1 MINRHLHI
9 ILVTTLILSCGG
21 QSREAAVSPSGKVVK
36 IGVIAP
42 MSGPDKKSGE
52 NALAGM
58 QTALQLQPLLHNG
71 DKIELVVEDSQGTPE
86 QTLSSLEKLRREED
100 VSGVLLMAK
109 SDAVIPLVPVA
120 DQYKIPILALIATH
134 PDITKNNQF
143 ISQLSFDDMFQG
155 TVAALYVRD
164 EMLIDRVAVF
174 YDPGNSHYSFLEN
187 AFVRAFASAGGN
199 VVERIPVNS
208 KTEDL
213 QKVLERLRKIH
224 VQLLY
229 LAVPP
234 EQVINISRSG
244 EEIGWTPKK
253 MGSDGML
260 AAILLQHR
268 AGIGLVNGMMAT
280 DIFSNLQPMTQ
291 YGKKI
296 FKLYRKRFSK
306 PGTSYTILG
315 CEGTSILIHAIDR
328 CSNKYD
334 RLCVNRMLRYTKG
347 YEVFFGRLTIREDG
361 KAERP
366 IFVNRIEGQ
375 ELKFLVKVY

>member
-1 MINRHLHI
+1 MMNKPLHI
-9 ILVTTLILSCGG
+9 LLCAILILSCGG
-21 QSREAAVSPSGKVVK
+21 QNRESAVSPSGKVVK

-42 MSGPDKKSGE
+42 MSGPDKTSGE
-52 NALAGM
+52 NALTGM

-86 QTLSSLEKLRREED
+86 QTLKSLEKLRGEED

-174 YDPGNSHYSFLEN
+174 YDPGNSHYLFLEN
-187 AFVRAFASAGGN
+187 EFVRKYASAGGK

-208 KTEDL
+208 ETGDIRKIM
-213 QKVLERLRKIH
+213 ERLRKSH

-234 EQVINISRSG
+234 EQVINISRAG
-244 EEIGWTPKK
+244 EEIGWTPRK

-268 AGIGLVNGMMAT
+268 EAIGLVNGMMAT
-280 DIFSNLQPMTQ
+280 DIFSNLPPKTK
-291 YGKKI
+291 YGERI
-296 FKLYRKRFSK
+296 FKLYHKLFSI
-306 PGTSYTILG
+306 PGTSYTVLG
-315 CEGTSILIHAIDR
+315 GEGMSVLTHAIDR

-347 YEVFFGRLTIREDG
+347 FEVLFGRLTIGEDG

-366 IFVNRIEGQ
+366 IFVNRIAGQ
-375 ELKFLVKVY
+375 DLKFLVKVY

>member
-1 MINRHLHI
+1 MMNKPLHI
-9 ILVTTLILSCGG
+9 LLCAILILSSGC
-21 QSREAAVSPSGKVVK
+21 QNREATVSPSGKVVK

-42 MSGPDKKSGE
+42 MSGPDQKSGE
-52 NALAGM
+52 NALAGI
-58 QTALQLQPLLHNG
+58 QTSLQLQPFLHNG

-86 QTLSSLEKLRREED
+86 QILSSLEKLRGEEG

-109 SDAVIPLVPVA
+109 SDAVLPLVPVA

-134 PDITKNNQF
+134 PDITRKNHF
-143 ISQLSFDDMFQG
+143 ISQLSFDDIFQG

-174 YDPGNSHYSFLEN
+174 YDPGNSHYLFLEN
-187 AFVRAFASAGGN
+187 EFVRKYASAGGKI
-199 VVERIPVNS
+199 VERIPVNS
-208 KTEDL
+208 ETGDIRKIM
-213 QKVLERLRKIH
+213 ERLRENH

-234 EQVINISRSG
+234 EQVINISRSAS
-244 EEIGWTPKK
+244 EIGWTPKK

-260 AAILLQHR
+260 AAIVLQHKE
-268 AGIGLVNGMMAT
+268 AIGLVNGMMAT
-280 DIFSNLQPMTQ
+280 DIFSNLPPKTK
-291 YGKKI
+291 YGEKI
-296 FKLYRKRFSK
+296 FSLYHKLFSV
-306 PGTSYTILG
+306 PGTSYTVLG
-315 CEGTSILIHAIDR
+315 SEGMSVLTHAIDR

-347 YEVFFGRLTIREDG
+347 FEVFSGRLTIREDG

-366 IFVNRIEGQ
+366 VFVNHIAGQ
-375 ELKFLVKVY
+375 EMKFLVKVY

>member
-1 MINRHLHI
+1 MMNKPLHI
-9 ILVTTLILSCGG
+9 LLCAILILSSGC
-21 QSREAAVSPSGKVVK
+21 QNREATVSPSGKVVK

-42 MSGPDKKSGE
+42 MSGPDQKSGE
-52 NALAGM
+52 NALAGI
-58 QTALQLQPLLHNG
+58 QTSLQLQPFLHNG

-86 QTLSSLEKLRREED
+86 QILSSLEKLRGEEG

-109 SDAVIPLVPVA
+109 SDAVLPLVPVA

-134 PDITKNNQF
+134 PDITRKNHF
-143 ISQLSFDDMFQG
+143 ISQLSFDDIFQG

-174 YDPGNSHYSFLEN
+174 YDPGNSHYLFLEN
-187 AFVRAFASAGGN
+187 EFVRKYASAGGKI
-199 VVERIPVNS
+199 VERIPVNS
-208 KTEDL
+208 ETGDIRKIM
-213 QKVLERLRKIH
+213 ERLRENH

-234 EQVINISRSG
+234 EQVINISRSAS
-244 EEIGWTPKK
+244 EIGWTPKK

-260 AAILLQHR
+260 AAIVLQHKE
-268 AGIGLVNGMMAT
+268 AIGLVNGMMAT
-280 DIFSNLQPMTQ
+280 DIFSNLPPKTK
-291 YGKKI
+291 YGEKN
-296 FKLYRKRFSK
+296 FSLYHKLFSV
-306 PGTSYTILG
+306 PGTSYTVLG
-315 CEGTSILIHAIDR
+315 SEGMSVLTHAIDR

-347 YEVFFGRLTIREDG
+347 FEVFSGRLTIREDG

-366 IFVNRIEGQ
+366 VFVNHIAGQ
-375 ELKFLVKVY
+375 EMKFLVKVY

>member
-1 MINRHLHI
+1 MMNKPLHI
-9 ILVTTLILSCGG
+9 LLCAILILSSGC
-21 QSREAAVSPSGKVVK
+21 QNREATVSPSGKVVK

-42 MSGPDKKSGE
+42 MSGPDQKSGE
-52 NALAGM
+52 NALAGI
-58 QTALQLQPLLHNG
+58 QTSLQLQPFLHNG

-86 QTLSSLEKLRREED
+86 QILSSLEKLRGEED

-109 SDAVIPLVPVA
+109 SDAVLPLVPVA

-134 PDITKNNQF
+134 PDITRKNHF
-143 ISQLSFDDMFQG
+143 ISQLSFDDIFQG

-174 YDPGNSHYSFLEN
+174 YDPGNSHYLFLEN
-187 AFVRAFASAGGN
+187 EFVRKYASAGGKI
-199 VVERIPVNS
+199 VERIPVNS
-208 KTEDL
+208 ETGDIRKIM
-213 QKVLERLRKIH
+213 ERLRENH

-234 EQVINISRSG
+234 EQVINISRSAS
-244 EEIGWTPKK
+244 EIGWTPKK

-260 AAILLQHR
+260 AAIVLQHKE
-268 AGIGLVNGMMAT
+268 AIGLVNGMMAT
-280 DIFSNLQPMTQ
+280 DIFSNLPPKTK
-291 YGKKI
+291 YGEKI
-296 FKLYRKRFSK
+296 FSLYHKLFSV
-306 PGTSYTILG
+306 PGTSYTVLG
-315 CEGTSILIHAIDR
+315 SEGMSVLTHAIDR

-347 YEVFFGRLTIREDG
+347 FEVFSGRLTIREDG

-366 IFVNRIEGQ
+366 VFVNHIAGQ
-375 ELKFLVKVY
+375 EMKFLVKVY

>member
-1 MINRHLHI
+1 MMNKPLHI
-9 ILVTTLILSCGG
+9 LLCAILILSSGC
-21 QSREAAVSPSGKVVK
+21 QNREATVSPSGKVVK

-42 MSGPDKKSGE
+42 MSGPDQKSGE
-52 NALAGM
+52 NALAGI
-58 QTALQLQPLLHNG
+58 QTSLQLQPFLHNG

-86 QTLSSLEKLRREED
+86 QILSSLEKLRGEED

-109 SDAVIPLVPVA
+109 SDAVLPLVPVA

-143 ISQLSFDDMFQG
+143 ISQLSFDDIFQG

-174 YDPGNSHYSFLEN
+174 YDPGNSHYLFLEN
-187 AFVRAFASAGGN
+187 EFVRKYASAGGKI
-199 VVERIPVNS
+199 VERIPVNS
-208 KTEDL
+208 ETGDIRKIM
-213 QKVLERLRKIH
+213 ERLRENH

-234 EQVINISRSG
+234 EQVINISRSAS
-244 EEIGWTPKK
+244 EIGWTPKK

-260 AAILLQHR
+260 AAIVLQHKE
-268 AGIGLVNGMMAT
+268 AIGLVNGMMAT
-280 DIFSNLQPMTQ
+280 DIFSNLPPKTK
-291 YGKKI
+291 YGEKI
-296 FKLYRKRFSK
+296 FSLYHKLFSV
-306 PGTSYTILG
+306 PGTSYTVLG
-315 CEGTSILIHAIDR
+315 SEGMSVLTHAIDR

-347 YEVFFGRLTIREDG
+347 FEVFSGRLTIREDG

-366 IFVNRIEGQ
+366 VFVNHIAGQ
-375 ELKFLVKVY
+375 EMKFLVKVY

>member
-1 MINRHLHI
+1 MMNKPLHI
-9 ILVTTLILSCGG
+9 LLCAILILSSGC
-21 QSREAAVSPSGKVVK
+21 QNREATVSPSGKVVK

-42 MSGPDKKSGE
+42 MSGPDQKSGE
-52 NALAGM
+52 NALAGI
-58 QTALQLQPLLHNG
+58 QTSLQLQPFLHNG

-86 QTLSSLEKLRREED
+86 QILSSLEKLRGEEE

-109 SDAVIPLVPVA
+109 SDAVLPLVPVA

-134 PDITKNNQF
+134 PEITRKNHF
-143 ISQLSFDDMFQG
+143 ISQLSFDDIFQG

-174 YDPGNSHYSFLEN
+174 YDPGNSHYLFLEN
-187 AFVRAFASAGGN
+187 EFVRKYASAGGKI
-199 VVERIPVNS
+199 VERIPVNS
-208 KTEDL
+208 ETGDIRKIM
-213 QKVLERLRKIH
+213 ERLRENH

-234 EQVINISRSG
+234 EQVINISRSAS
-244 EEIGWTPKK
+244 EIGWTPKK

-260 AAILLQHR
+260 AAIVLQHKE
-268 AGIGLVNGMMAT
+268 AIGLVNGMMAT
-280 DIFSNLQPMTQ
+280 DIFSNLPPKTK
-291 YGKKI
+291 YGEKI
-296 FKLYRKRFSK
+296 FSLYHKLFSV
-306 PGTSYTILG
+306 PGTSYTVLG
-315 CEGTSILIHAIDR
+315 SEGMSVLTHAIDR

-347 YEVFFGRLTIREDG
+347 FEVFSGRLTIREDG

-366 IFVNRIEGQ
+366 VFVNHIAGQ
-375 ELKFLVKVY
+375 EMKFLVKVY

>member
-1 MINRHLHI
+1 MMNKHLHI
-9 ILVTTLILSCGG
+9 ILVATLILSCGG
-21 QSREAAVSPSGKVVK
+21 QNREATVSPSGKVVK

-42 MSGPDKKSGE
+42 MSGPDKTSGE
-52 NALAGM
+52 NALTGM

-86 QTLSSLEKLRREED
+86 QTLTSLEKLRREED

-120 DQYKIPILALIATH
+120 DRYKIPILALIATH

-174 YDPGNSHYSFLEN
+174 YDPGNSHYLFLEN
-187 AFVRAFASAGGN
+187 EFVRKYASAGGK

-208 KTEDL
+208 ETGDIRKIM
-213 QKVLERLRKIH
+213 ERLRKSH

-234 EQVINISRSG
+234 EQVINISRAG
-244 EEIGWTPKK
+244 EEIGWTPRK

-268 AGIGLVNGMMAT
+268 EAIGLVNGMMAT
-280 DIFSNLQPMTQ
+280 DIFSNLPPKTK
-291 YGKKI
+291 YGERI
-296 FKLYRKRFSK
+296 FKLYHKLFSI
-306 PGTSYTILG
+306 PGTSYTVLG
-315 CEGTSILIHAIDR
+315 GEGMSVLTHAIDR

-347 YEVFFGRLTIREDG
+347 FEVLFGRLTIGEDG

-366 IFVNRIEGQ
+366 IFVNRIAGQ
-375 ELKFLVKVY
+375 DLKFLVKVY

>member
-1 MINRHLHI
+1 MMNKPLHI
-9 ILVTTLILSCGG
+9 LLCAILILSSGC
-21 QSREAAVSPSGKVVK
+21 QNREATVSPSGKVVK

-42 MSGPDKKSGE
+42 MSGPDQKSGE
-52 NALAGM
+52 NALAGI
-58 QTALQLQPLLHNG
+58 QTSLQLQPFLHNG

-86 QTLSSLEKLRREED
+86 QILSSLEKLRGEED

-109 SDAVIPLVPVA
+109 SDAVLPLVPVA

-134 PDITKNNQF
+134 PDITRKNHF

-174 YDPGNSHYSFLEN
+174 YDPGNSHYLFLEN
-187 AFVRAFASAGGN
+187 EFVRKYASAGGKI
-199 VVERIPVNS
+199 VERIPVNS
-208 KTEDL
+208 ETGDIRKIM
-213 QKVLERLRKIH
+213 ERLRENH

-234 EQVINISRSG
+234 EQVINISRSAS
-244 EEIGWTPKK
+244 EIGWTPKK

-260 AAILLQHR
+260 AAIVLQHKE
-268 AGIGLVNGMMAT
+268 AIGLVNGMMAT
-280 DIFSNLQPMTQ
+280 DIFSNLPPKTK
-291 YGKKI
+291 YGEKI
-296 FKLYRKRFSK
+296 FSLYHKLFSV
-306 PGTSYTILG
+306 PGTSYTVLG
-315 CEGTSILIHAIDR
+315 SEGMSVLTHAIDR

-347 YEVFFGRLTIREDG
+347 FEVFSGRLTIREDG

-366 IFVNRIEGQ
+366 VFVNHIAGQ
-375 ELKFLVKVY
+375 EMKFLVKVY

>member
-1 MINRHLHI
+1 MMNKLLHI
-9 ILVTTLILSCGG
+9 ILVTTLILAIGC
-21 QSREAAVSPSGKVVK
+21 QNREATITPSGKVVK

-52 NALAGM
+52 NALAGI

-86 QTLSSLEKLRREED
+86 QTLSSLEKLHREED

-109 SDAVIPLVPVA
+109 SDAVLPLVPVA

-143 ISQLSFDDMFQG
+143 ISQLSFDDIFQG

-187 AFVRAFASAGGN
+187 EFVRKFASAGGKI
-199 VVERIPVNS
+199 VERIPVNS
-208 KTEDL
+208 ETGDIRKD
-213 QKVLERLRKIH
+213 LERLRKSH

-234 EQVINISRSG
+234 GQVINISRSA
-244 EEIGWTPKK
+244 EKIGWTPKK
-253 MGSDGML
+253 MGSDGLL
-260 AAILLQHR
+260 AAIVLQHR
-268 AGIGLVNGMMAT
+268 EAIGLVNGMMAT
-280 DIFSNLQPMTQ
+280 DIFSNVQPKTK
-291 YGKKI
+291 YGQKI
-296 FKLYRKRFSK
+296 FKLYRKLFSE

-315 CEGTSILIHAIDR
+315 GEGTAILTHAIDR
-328 CSNKYD
+328 CSSKYD
-334 RLCVNRMLRYTKG
+334 RLCVNHMLRNTQG
-347 YEVFFGRLTIREDG
+347 FEVFSGILTMHEDG

-366 IFVNRIEGQ
+366 VFVNHIAGQ
-375 ELKFLVKVY
+375 EMKFLVKVY

>member
-1 MINRHLHI
+1 MMNKPLHI
-9 ILVTTLILSCGG
+9 LLCAILILSSGC
-21 QSREAAVSPSGKVVK
+21 QNREATVSPSGKVVK

-42 MSGPDKKSGE
+42 MSGPDQKSGE
-52 NALAGM
+52 NALAGI
-58 QTALQLQPLLHNG
+58 QTSLQLQPFLHNG

-86 QTLSSLEKLRREED
+86 QILSSLEKLRGEED

-109 SDAVIPLVPVA
+109 SDAVLPLVPVA

-134 PDITKNNQF
+134 PDITRKNHF
-143 ISQLSFDDMFQG
+143 ISQLSFDDIFQG

-174 YDPGNSHYSFLEN
+174 YDPGNSHYLFLEN
-187 AFVRAFASAGGN
+187 EFVRKYASAGGKI
-199 VVERIPVNS
+199 VERIPVNS
-208 KTEDL
+208 ETGDIRKIM
-213 QKVLERLRKIH
+213 ERLRENH

-234 EQVINISRSG
+234 EQVINISRSAS
-244 EEIGWTPKK
+244 EIGWTPKK

-260 AAILLQHR
+260 AAIVLQHKE
-268 AGIGLVNGMMAT
+268 AIKLVNGMMAT
-280 DIFSNLQPMTQ
+280 DIFSNLPPKTK
-291 YGKKI
+291 YGEKI
-296 FKLYRKRFSK
+296 FSLYHKLFSV
-306 PGTSYTILG
+306 PGTSYTVLG
-315 CEGTSILIHAIDR
+315 SEGMSVLTHAIDR

-347 YEVFFGRLTIREDG
+347 FEVFSGRLTIREDG

-366 IFVNRIEGQ
+366 VFVNHIAGQ
-375 ELKFLVKVY
+375 EMKFLVKVY